1 MEFQKIKQQMIE
13 YTSDQNQQP
22 EIHPISRNNESFLNT
37 KLTRKPGY
45 IKQGTLTKPGY
56 IKQGTLAKP
65 GYIKQGTLTKP
76 GYIKQ
81 GALTKPGYIKQG
93 TLTKPGYIKQGK
105 LTTPGYIKQGTLT
118 KDKERN
124 KQKGRPFPVI
134 NKHRERDIL
143 FQVRRVAVTYSEAV
157 Q

>member
-1 MEFQKIKQQMIE
+1 MIE

-37 KLTRKPGY
+37 KLTR
-45 IKQGTLTKPGY
+45 
-56 IKQGTLAKP
+56 
-65 GYIKQGTLTKP
+65 
-76 GYIKQ
+76 
-81 GALTKPGYIKQG
+81 KPGYIKQG